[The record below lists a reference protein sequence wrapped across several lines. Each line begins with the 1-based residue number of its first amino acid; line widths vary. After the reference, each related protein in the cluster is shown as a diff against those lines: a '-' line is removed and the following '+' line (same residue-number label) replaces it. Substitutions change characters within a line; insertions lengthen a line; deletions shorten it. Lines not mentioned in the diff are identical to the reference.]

1 MMNTPAYA
9 LVRTLPRRSALRIL
23 VTIVAAASLAGA
35 WHAAA
40 QTPPSH
46 GYTFYV
52 APHSHIDVVWYWT
65 YEKTAVVSIDILNHA
80 LDLFHRDP
88 RYTFT
93 QDQMMAI
100 EPFWNSLPA
109 SEKEFL
115 RRMVREGRLELATG
129 QYLQPDEAESDFE
142 SLVRQFYPAL
152 SWMENTFSTKVS
164 TAWNVDTYGHTPQM
178 PQLFRKAG
186 LSNFVFMRDVL
197 PSLQA
202 SVKSPFYWEGP
213 DGSKILSY
221 WLSGSYSLDWRG
233 MGENIRRFVEH
244 GAPGVSDILL
254 PYGGDL
260 YLPTETTAQIET
272 KIRDA
277 AGNAGVPIKKVVFCT
292 PSQYFEIVQK
302 SGVELPTY
310 RNDFNPAL
318 FIQDLRG
325 LYGERPNTKIANRR
339 AEYMLESAEKLSSVA
354 SRFGQEYP
362 AEKLHTAWL
371 QVIFNQD
378 HDALPGS
385 HIDPVDEEMMSRY
398 GGAIEA
404 GRSALADAMY
414 RMSRNVNTSAGKHYP
429 FLVFNPLSFPRT
441 EAVRY
446 TPLFKEQIT
455 NFRLLDDAGN
465 SVPFRTDF
473 AGRREPNKPLS
484 MAAIEFVARD
494 IPPMG
499 HRLYQLEPLE
509 GTIQLGKPGQPEE
522 QVSNRFFTVG
532 IDWKTGGIRSIVS
545 RETGEELLQ
554 AGTYQGNELVLEEEN
569 DPDMEGMLHFS
580 GSEVSMKQYPVD
592 SMTETHD
599 AIGIRVRLG
608 GPFLS
613 GRRLQEICL
622 YDEIPRID
630 FKTELQGFPGHDGL
644 LTAVFPLRSG
654 GSTTWNH
661 ETHNAVTSRPD
672 GIYYAQTFVDAQRSG
687 SGVAFLN
694 RGMGGVQAEGSVIR
708 LLLLRSITNYRGYY
722 SPKASEAGSHTF
734 EYSLYAHS
742 GDWRNGVVQ
751 QAHSFGSPLLPFA
764 TDAHP
769 GSLPSHHSFVTVE
782 DGQFEITA
790 LKRSEDGK
798 SLILRGHEIM
808 GKKGRVTVAFDHAP
822 AQAWLADLREHPNQG
837 VPVENGKIQFE
848 CNPFEFVTLRL
859 DAKP

>member
-1 MMNTPAYA
+1 MNTLAYA
-9 LVRTLPRRSALRIL
+9 KVRSNAGRSWICILVRMF
-23 VTIVAAASLAGA
+23 AAAVLACA
-35 WHAAA
+35 WHAVA
-40 QTPPSH
+40 QTPPSD

-65 YEKTAVVSIDILNHA
+65 YDKTAVVSIDILNRA

-88 RYTFT
+88 RFTFT
-93 QDQMMAI
+93 QDQMVAI
-100 EPFWNSLPA
+100 EPFWNSLPN

-115 RRMVREGRLELATG
+115 RRMVSERRFELATG
-129 QYLQPDEAESDFE
+129 MYLQPDEAESDFE

-202 SVKSPFYWEGP
+202 SIKSPFYWEGA
-213 DGSKILSY
+213 DGTKILSY

-233 MGENIRRFVEH
+233 MGENIRRYVEH
-244 GAPGVSDILL
+244 RAPGVTDILL

-260 YLPTETTAQIET
+260 YLPNETTAQIEA
-272 KIRDA
+272 KIREA
-277 AGNAGVPIKKVVFCT
+277 TGKAGVPVKKIVFCT

-302 SGVELPTY
+302 SGVTLPTY

-339 AEYMLESAEKLSSVA
+339 AEYLLESAEKLSSIA

-362 AEKLHTAWL
+362 AEKLHNAWL

-385 HIDPVDEEMMSRY
+385 HTDPVDEDMMSRY

-404 GRSALADAMY
+404 GRSALFDSMY
-414 RMSRNVNTSAGKHYP
+414 RISRNVNTSAGKHYP

-455 NFRLLDDAGN
+455 SFKLLDDEGN

-473 AGRREPNKPLS
+473 AGRREANQPLS

-494 IPPMG
+494 IPAMG
-499 HRLYQLEPLE
+499 YRLYQLEPLD
-509 GTIQLGKPGQPEE
+509 GSIDLAKPEQPEE
-522 QVSNRFFTVG
+522 QVSNRFFTVRL
-532 IDWKTGGIRSIVS
+532 DLKTGGIRSIVS

-554 AGTYQGNELVLEEEN
+554 AGSYQGNELVLEEEK
-569 DPDMEGMLHFS
+569 DPDMEGMLHFNET
-580 GSEVSMKQYPVD
+580 EVSMKQYPID
-592 SMTETHD
+592 SMTETRD
-599 AIGIRVRLG
+599 AIGIRIRLG

-613 GRRLQEICL
+613 GRRQQEICL
-622 YDEIPRID
+622 YDGIPRID

-644 LTAVFPLRSG
+644 LTAVFPLRG
-654 GSTTWNH
+654 GESTTWNY
-661 ETHNAVTSRPD
+661 ETHNAVTPRPD
-672 GIYYAQTFVDAQRSG
+672 GIYYAQSFLDAQRTRD
-687 SGVAFLN
+687 GVALVN
-694 RGMGGVQAEGSVIR
+694 RGMGGVQAAGSLVR
-708 LLLLRSITNYRGYY
+708 LILLRSITNYSGYY

-742 GDWRNGVVQ
+742 GDWRNGVIQ
-751 QAHSFGSPLLPFA
+751 QAHSFGSPLMPFA

-769 GSLPSHHSFVTVE
+769 GTLPSHHSFVSVE
-782 DGQFEITA
+782 DGPFEITA

-798 SLILRGHEIM
+798 SLILRGHETLGRK
-808 GKKGRVTVAFDHAP
+808 GKVTVTFDRAP
-822 AQAWLADLREHPNQG
+822 ALAWLSDLTERASQR
-837 VPVENGKIQFE
+837 VPVQNGKIQFE
-848 CNPFEFVTLRL
+848 CNAFEFVTLRL
-859 DAKP
+859 DEKP